1 MGVGGELLLSVL
13 AVELRLGRDMSWE
26 AIMWA
31 LIWSNGRKAAIVA
44 RVNHLFVEMLSPPG
58 TRQDWTSLSGQN
70 RTSTPANLWL
80 R

>member
-1 MGVGGELLLSVL
+1 MGVGGDLLLSVL

-44 RVNHLFVEMLSPPG
+44 RGESLICRDVISTRDKTRLDLS
-58 TRQDWTSLSGQN
+58 
-70 RTSTPANLWL
+70 L
-80 R
+80 RSK

>member
-44 RVNHLFVEMLSPPG
+44 RVELTYL
-58 TRQDWTSLSGQN
+58 
-70 RTSTPANLWL
+70 
-80 R
+80 

>member
-44 RVNHLFVEMLSPPG
+44 RVESLICRDVISTRDKTRLDLS
-58 TRQDWTSLSGQN
+58 
-70 RTSTPANLWL
+70 L
-80 R
+80 RSK